1 MSFELRFDKNKRAFT
16 LSSGQ
21 YEYSNTVN
29 DEVIKIITL
38 DTLPLRRRLYFFK
51 DGFEKYISN
60 MLIEVDGIFAWLE
73 NEAEAVCEIVKS
85 EFFEGNEI
93 NFYDDLYNLFFAI
106 INDGSQLKG
115 LAFEQSLCE
124 DRYHL
129 PKLEEIPRF
138 NANIEIN
145 YSDCKTNYHY
155 VINTVKEYI
164 NILFFAFVTNNPNV
178 SVCQNC
184 DRLFVPKTKK
194 VTLYCDRPTDNSS
207 TCKRIGA
214 KAKHNDKIEEDPV
227 LKKYQLEKHRIEM
240 YCIRGKQDKYDFFN
254 ELFDWIKEYEPKLQ
268 AYKQGNYDGEKLIA
282 EIETDT
288 PNYQPYSKG
297 KNFADEE
304 GY

>member
-38 DTLPLRRRLYFFK
+38 DTLPLRRRLYFCK

-115 LAFEQSLCE
+115 LAFEQGLCE

-164 NILFFAFVTNNPNV
+164 NILFFAFVTNNPTV

-214 KAKHNDKIEEDPV
+214 KHKHNDRIEEDPV

-268 AYKQGNYDGEKLIA
+268 AYKKGNYDGEKLIA
-282 EIETDT
+282 EIEADT